1 MRSFGHQS
9 HDVTWLLLGWEKC
22 AKDLA
27 LPMPGKEIGT
37 IMSLLNVGRWDAGAQ
52 VTWRPL

>member
-9 HDVTWLLLGWEKC
+9 HDVTWLLLGWEKR

-27 LPMPGKEIGT
+27 LPVPGKEIGT
-37 IMSLLNVGRWDAGAQ
+37 IMLLLNVGRWDAGAQ